1 MRVSACIIISLFFLL
16 LPCVS
21 MAQQRSAYDQA
32 AWIIAAVPDNDT
44 TTINQALKEGG
55 EIDFKRGGMNA
66 LHYAIHYKRPAMVKF
81 LLSKGAS
88 PFIVNEDGKTPL
100 ELAEKTGNQDI
111 ILLIRNK
118 TGIGNRPADAPVT
131 AAKKVVNGNPEQ
143 GARVIT
149 GKDKVEAPVRGRL
162 RVGEVVLYSRDRGK
176 TWNRGYIKG
185 ISTDPD
191 LITDNQPLYLVE
203 DQAKVSQDYI
213 DISYITTLERQDSWT
228 SFFVGDWDLHL
239 PIAVTERV
247 IERDVYQFIS
257 GGDRLPPLRIN
268 ANGTYS
274 WVIDSKKVIKG
285 KWKPNNQA
293 PGIIL
298 MSADRGADWLMYNT
312 SNAKNRK
319 IYKADYIMLVSE
331 SHYTSKHGFR
341 IKKK

>member
-1 MRVSACIIISLFFLL
+1 MRLSACIIISAFLL
-16 LPCVS
+16 PAVS
-21 MAQQRSAYDQA
+21 IAQQRSVYDQA

-44 TTINQALKEGG
+44 TTINQALKEGAD
-55 EIDFKRGGMNA
+55 IDFKRGGMNA

-100 ELAEKTGNQDI
+100 ELAEKSGNQEI

-118 TGIGNRPADAPVT
+118 TGMANTTAAAPVSDKNP
-131 AAKKVVNGNPEQ
+131 AKKVVNGNPEQ
-143 GARVIT
+143 GADVIT
-149 GKDKVEAPVRGRL
+149 GKVAAPVSGQFN
-162 RVGEVVLYSRDRGK
+162 VGEDVLYSRDRGK
-176 TWNRGYIKG
+176 SWKRGTIKG

-203 DQAKVSQDYI
+203 DQAKISQDYI
-213 DISYITTLERQDSWT
+213 DISYITTLERQESWT

-247 IERDVYQFIS
+247 IDRDVYQFIS

-285 KWKPNNQA
+285 KWKANSQA

-298 MSADRGADWLMYNT
+298 MAADRGGDWLMYNT

-331 SHYTSKHGFR
+331 AHYTAKHGFR